1 MDPILTK
8 LRQRLERWELQ
19 HLRDH
24 ARQLA
29 DRVEE
34 LEEQLSDLRG
44 QVADADDRAEFWR
57 EALLQVE
64 DQLAGDLRLGLTP
77 EGGLVVI
84 EDRDVVDFDEHRVE
98 KPTSRPTTKQSRPT
112 TKQAAA
118 KPVVKAASKPVV
130 KAAAQ

>member
-8 LRQRLERWELQ
+8 LRRRLERWELQ

-34 LEEQLSDLRG
+34 LEEQLVDARE
-44 QVADADDRAEFWR
+44 QIADADARADFWCQ
-57 EALLQVE
+57 ALRDVE
-64 DQLAGDLRLGLTP
+64 DQLAADLRLAMTP
-77 EGGLVVI
+77 AGGLIVI
-84 EDRDVVDFDEHRVE
+84 DDRDVVDFDENRVE
-98 KPTSRPTTKQSRPT
+98 EPTSRPTTKQSRPT

>member
-1 MDPILTK
+1 MDPILKK
-8 LRQRLERWELQ
+8 LRQRLDRWELQ

-34 LEEQLSDLRG
+34 LEEQLCDLRG
-44 QVADADDRAEFWR
+44 QVADADDRAGFWR

-64 DQLAGDLRLGLTP
+64 DQLAEDLRLAMTP
-77 EGGLVVI
+77 SGGLIVI

-112 TKQAAA
+112 TKQAA
-118 KPVVKAASKPVV
+118 SKPVV